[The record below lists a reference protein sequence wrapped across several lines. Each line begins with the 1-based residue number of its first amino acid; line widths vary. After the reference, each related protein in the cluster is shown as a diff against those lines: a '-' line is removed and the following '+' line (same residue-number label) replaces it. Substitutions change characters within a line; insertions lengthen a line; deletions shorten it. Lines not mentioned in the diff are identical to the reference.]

1 MHHLTE
7 FSLRRPWLTLAVL
20 LAITAGLGAGV
31 PGIKPGYG
39 YRIMIGESHPAIRDL
54 DSMIEQYAGGN
65 PLLVAW
71 ECGPGHPCQSVFD
84 EASLQMAD
92 RLTQELELL
101 PMVRAV
107 ESPTNAALLV
117 PTPDG
122 FAVRRFVENGEIAPD
137 AETLGQRA

>member
-1 MHHLTE
+1 
-7 FSLRRPWLTLAVL
+7 
-20 LAITAGLGAGV
+20 
-31 PGIKPGYG
+31 
-39 YRIMIGESHPAIRDL
+39 
-54 DSMIEQYAGGN
+54 MIEEYSGGS
-65 PLLVAW
+65 PSRIAW

-107 ESPTNAALLV
+107 ESPTTAALLV
-117 PTPDG
+117 PATDG

-137 AETLGQRA
+137 AEALGQRAVEDRLWRNNFISAKTVKLA